1 MYHVSVLDETPH
13 FTVIRNSEG
22 PLFRL
27 LQMICC
33 DRQKKLAAGHGC
45 NHEGRNSGGRQ
56 WTPATSRPVSADVN
70 LMRNI
75 VLNKLN
81 LWSGRFEIRRDCKD
95 NQY

>member
-1 MYHVSVLDETPH
+1 
-13 FTVIRNSEG
+13 
-22 PLFRL
+22 
-27 LQMICC
+27 MICC
-33 DRQKKLAAGHGC
+33 DRQKAAAGHGC
-45 NHEGRNSGGRQ
+45 NHEGCNSGGRQ

-81 LWSGRFEIRRDCKD
+81 LWSGRFEIRHDCKD

>member
-1 MYHVSVLDETPH
+1 MTFNLSSVV
-13 FTVIRNSEG
+13 FTISTATRKVCII
-22 PLFRL
+22 FL
-27 LQMICC
+27 LKMRPRISQSFEI
-33 DRQKKLAAGHGC
+33 
-45 NHEGRNSGGRQ
+45 NHEGHNSGGRQ
-56 WTPATSRPVSADVN
+56 WFPATSRPVSAEIS